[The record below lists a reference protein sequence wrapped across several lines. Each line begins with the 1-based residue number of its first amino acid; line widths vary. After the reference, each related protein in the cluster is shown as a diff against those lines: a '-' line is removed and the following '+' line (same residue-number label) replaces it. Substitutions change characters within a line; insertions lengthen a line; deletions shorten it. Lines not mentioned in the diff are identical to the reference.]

1 MTAGEERIELVIPPE
16 LDGARLDAALARLS
30 ELSRSRIQQ
39 LIREGRLTRED
50 HAADAPFRASS
61 SVCAGQRYL
70 LRLPPPAPSRLAPEA
85 IALDILYED
94 EHLLIV
100 NKPAGMVVHPS
111 KGHDAGTLV
120 HALLHHC
127 GRLPVING
135 EERPGI
141 VHRLDKDTS
150 GSLVIAKH
158 DKALQG
164 LAALFKRHD
173 INRQYL
179 AWSRGEARWRHKR
192 IEQAIGRHPR
202 QRQKMAVRPDGRAAV
217 TEARIEASFNA
228 GRALFHRLRLTLH
241 TGRTHQILVHL
252 AHEGLPILGD
262 PIYGRGRALPAR
274 LPDSLRDAIQ
284 ALRGQALHA
293 EVLGFVHPVTGE
305 SVLVRAPLPAELAA
319 LDAALSPFRADG

>member
-1 MTAGEERIELVIPPE
+1 MTLQEEPIELTIPPE

-39 LIREGRLTRED
+39 LIRDKHLTR
-50 HAADAPFRASS
+50 AGPAGSAGQGPPRASAIAR
-61 SVCAGQRYL
+61 AGQRYR
-70 LRLPPPAPSRLAPEA
+70 LRLPPPAPSHLTPEA

-111 KGHDAGTLV
+111 RGHEAGTLV

-127 GRLPVING
+127 GNLPVING

-164 LAALFKRHD
+164 LAACFKRHD
-173 INRQYL
+173 IQRQYL
-179 AWSRGEARWRHKR
+179 AWCRGEAHWRQKR
-192 IEQAIGRHPR
+192 IELPIGRHPR
-202 QRQKMAVRPDGRAAV
+202 QRQKMAVRPDGRQAI
-217 TEARIEASFNA
+217 TEACIEASF
-228 GRALFHRLRLTLH
+228 GPFHRLRLTLH
-241 TGRTHQILVHL
+241 TGRTHQIRVHL
-252 AHEGLPILGD
+252 SHEGLPLLGD
-262 PIYGRGRALPAR
+262 PLYARGRALPAR
-274 LPDSLRDAIQ
+274 LPAPLQQAIR

-293 EVLGFVHPVTGE
+293 ETLGFVHPVTDA
-305 SVLVRAPLPAELAA
+305 SILVRAPLPDELAA
-319 LDAALSPFRADG
+319 LDAALESHRDSLA